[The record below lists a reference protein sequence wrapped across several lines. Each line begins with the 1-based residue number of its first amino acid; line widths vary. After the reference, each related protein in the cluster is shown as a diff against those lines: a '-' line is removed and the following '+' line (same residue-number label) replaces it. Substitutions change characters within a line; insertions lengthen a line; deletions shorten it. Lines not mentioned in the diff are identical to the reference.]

1 MKVKSVQMGILSG
14 AGSTS
19 CGSYD
24 GVKVELKAKPDQ
36 CITEPYGSFSAG
48 DTLDWK
54 EELLGNCK
62 TALFDPMEETISL
75 LIKTDRDDGFCPI
88 SVKIILNDHTSY
100 LLTLDGSWHNSVQP
114 YYTNNI
120 TYTADKLPG
129 KICTLLLIIHTYK
142 IKSGCAHALA
152 MPLMVFYIL
161 GDHSSI
167 TSSSF

>member
-1 MKVKSVQMGILSG
+1 MGILSG

-62 TALFDPMEETISL
+62 TTYFDPMEEKISL
-75 LIKTDRDDGFCPI
+75 LIKTNIDDSFCPI
-88 SVKIILNDHTSY
+88 SVKILVNDQNSTSY
-100 LLTLDGSWHNSVQP
+100 LLSLPDGDWHNHGDKDD
-114 YYTNNI
+114 I
-120 TYTADKLPG
+120 AYTAKKTG
-129 KICTLLLIIHTYK
+129 KI
-142 IKSGCAHALA
+142 
-152 MPLMVFYIL
+152 
-161 GDHSSI
+161 
-167 TSSSF
+167 